1 MAPPVSE
8 GAERASRKGIGAP
21 DRQRHG
27 QGIARALRWREMLKN
42 ATLCDHRRD
51 RINES
56 YCGVPTLPARADE
69 SDRIES

>member
-42 ATLCDHRRD
+42 ATYATIAEIGSTSPTAVSRRCP
-51 RINES
+51 
-56 YCGVPTLPARADE
+56 YAPTKV
-69 SDRIES
+69 IE